1 MRVLVRPPLESD
13 RDELLRAMNASRE
26 LHEPWISNVTTDEYF
41 DGLLSRVDNA
51 RYDVSLVCLLDGSA
65 IVGVINLSE
74 IVRGA
79 FQSAFLSYAAVA
91 GYEGQGL
98 LSEGLQLVLERAFTE
113 LELHRIEANIQP
125 ANQPSLALVGRAGFI
140 YEGTSRSY
148 LKLGGVWRDHEH
160 WVLLAEEWRA
170 NHGRA

>member
-13 RDELLRAMNASRE
+13 REELLRAMKASRE

-41 DGLLSRVDNA
+41 DGLLARVDDD
-51 RYDVSLVCLLDGSA
+51 RYDANLVRLLEGGA

-98 LSEGLQLVLERAFTE
+98 ISEGLQLVLERAFTD

-125 ANQPSLALVGRAGFI
+125 GNEPSRTLVRRAGFV

-160 WVLLAEEWRA
+160 WVLLAEEWHA
-170 NHGRA
+170 SDGRA

>member
-1 MRVLVRPPLESD
+1 MESD
-13 RDELLRAMNASRE
+13 REELLGAMNASRE

-41 DGLLSRVDNA
+41 DGLLTRVDDA
-51 RYDVSLVCLLDGSA
+51 RYDVNLVCLLDRGA

-113 LELHRIEANIQP
+113 LDLHRIEANIQP
-125 ANQPSLALVGRAGFI
+125 ANQPSLALVGRAGFT